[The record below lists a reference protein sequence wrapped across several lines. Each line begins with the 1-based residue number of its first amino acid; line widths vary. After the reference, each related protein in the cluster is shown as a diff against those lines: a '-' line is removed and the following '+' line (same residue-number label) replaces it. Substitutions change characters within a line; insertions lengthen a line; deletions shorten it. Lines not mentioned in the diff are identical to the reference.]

1 MKWADLALRFLLNSR
16 DRDAISG
23 DLLEEYRE
31 QVLPSTGPLRARL
44 WYVRQVL
51 SFVKPSTWGLAIGVI
66 GGALNLIDTA
76 IEPLADDTA
85 GGMSIWLGGL
95 CCLWILTGFGAA
107 RGVRRFR
114 DGVTAGVLVGMAT
127 MAVFHLAA
135 IVRVNVFLEQ
145 IRYRGDW
152 QNLIAR
158 FHASHFR
165 SLRAYANYEYATQT
179 PLLLTLGA
187 IAGAVS
193 GALGGAVSSVIRS
206 PSAPSR

>member
-1 MKWADLALRFLLNSR
+1 MKWADFVLRLLLKSR
-16 DRDAISG
+16 DRDTISG

-31 QVLPSTGPLRARL
+31 HVLPSTGPLGARL
-44 WYVRQVL
+44 WYFRQVL

-66 GGALNLIDTA
+66 AGALNLIDTA

-85 GGMSIWLGGL
+85 GRMSIWVGGL
-95 CCLWILTGFGAA
+95 LFLWILTGFGAA
-107 RGVRRFR
+107 RGAGRFR
-114 DGVTAGVLVGMAT
+114 DGVTAGVLVGIAT
-127 MAVFHLAA
+127 MAAFHLAA

-152 QNLIAR
+152 QNLMVR

-179 PLLLTLGA
+179 PMLLTLGG

-193 GALGGAVSSVIRS
+193 GALGGAISRVTRS